1 MELIVYLFIIMKF
14 KLLIK
19 ELVFIHSL
27 LHVFYASVCN
37 CVGNEDVEARGL
49 HQVSATVAI
58 IYSFIKA
65 GPIAE
70 PGSHHSARPVE

>member
-1 MELIVYLFIIMKF
+1 MYFMPL
-14 KLLIK
+14 
-19 ELVFIHSL
+19 
-27 LHVFYASVCN
+27 YATVC
-37 CVGNEDVEARGL
+37 GNEDVEVRGL

-70 PGSHHSARPVE
+70 PGSHHSARLVE